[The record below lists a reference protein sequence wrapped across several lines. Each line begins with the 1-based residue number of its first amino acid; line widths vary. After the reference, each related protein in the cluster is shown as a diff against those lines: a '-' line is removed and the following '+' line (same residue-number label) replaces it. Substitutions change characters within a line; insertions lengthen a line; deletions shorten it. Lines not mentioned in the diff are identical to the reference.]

1 MSPKEKFNKDLTESC
16 HAVSGRTQ
24 CMGIPSLLS
33 VPIRTQGIKSSHIFD
48 EYGINNAWKYV
59 PPGIKYKS
67 RNRPGRA
74 RMRSGGRGL
83 RSLSERYTI
92 GGKMGKIISVT
103 ENLIVIKMD
112 DGTVEDA
119 EISSLSFS
127 PYLGQR
133 VEVTGSGGE
142 IKVEPVEET
151 LAGNTFAGASASQ
164 EGKAV
169 NKLAYA
175 LLAIFLGGLGVHKFY
190 AGKTGQGIL
199 YLVFCWT
206 CIPGIIGFIE
216 GIIALTKPEDKNGN
230 IIL

>member
-1 MSPKEKFNKDLTESC
+1 
-16 HAVSGRTQ
+16 
-24 CMGIPSLLS
+24 
-33 VPIRTQGIKSSHIFD
+33 
-48 EYGINNAWKYV
+48 
-59 PPGIKYKS
+59 
-67 RNRPGRA
+67 
-74 RMRSGGRGL
+74 
-83 RSLSERYTI
+83 
-92 GGKMGKIISVT
+92 MGKIISII
-103 ENLIVIKMD
+103 ENLVLIQMD
-112 DGTVEDA
+112 DGRVEDV

-127 PYLGQR
+127 PYPGQR
-133 VEVTGSGGE
+133 VEVTGSEGE

-151 LAGNTFAGASASQ
+151 LAGNTFAA
-164 EGKAV
+164 GKAV